1 MTSPLILS
9 DTMHASKILGVHGGK
24 GILHWKRLATGLMMH
39 ADWDSFEFC
48 RLEPGAAVGEHVHS
62 RTEEIYFIVGGHG
75 LMHINQER
83 AEVGKGD
90 LIVTT
95 LNTRHGIDNTGDG
108 DLEFVVVEVLPPEIV
123 NRLPSYTPVADFDD
137 LASKASELWRDH
149 G

>member
-9 DTMHASKILGVHGGK
+9 DTQHASRILGVHGGR

-48 RLEPGAAVGEHVHS
+48 RLDPGAAVGEHVHS
-62 RTEEIYFIVGGHG
+62 RTEEIYFIVDGHG

-95 LNTRHGIDNTGDG
+95 LNTRHGIDNVGEGNLD
-108 DLEFVVVEVLPPEIV
+108 FVVVEVLPPEIV
-123 NRLPSYTPVADFDD
+123 SRLPGYSPVADFDD
-137 LASKASELWRDH
+137 VVTKVAGLGSDH